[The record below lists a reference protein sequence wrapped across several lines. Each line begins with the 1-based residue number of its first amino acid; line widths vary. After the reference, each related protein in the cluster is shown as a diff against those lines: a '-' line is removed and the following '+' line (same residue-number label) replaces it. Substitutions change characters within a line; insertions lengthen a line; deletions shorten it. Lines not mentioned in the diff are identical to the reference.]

1 VAEKRGLLEYDYT
14 TVAFGHGYGLDI
26 VEEPYLYW
34 GNRQPLEVGMTFYVE
49 PMIIDHQARAR
60 HGLPGGHGRGHRE
73 RLRADD
79 QRDAEDLVARDG
91 GRP

>member
-1 VAEKRGLLEYDYT
+1 VPSRWRREEKWGLLESDYT

-49 PMIIDHQARAR
+49 PMIIK
-60 HGLPGGHGRGHRE
+60 HGLGTVC
-73 RLRADD
+73 L
-79 QRDAEDLVARDG
+79 EDLVVVTENGCEQLSSVSRKTW
-91 GRP
+91 